1 MTRLTVTI
9 DEQLLSEAQSLLE
22 APSKRATI
30 AVALR
35 ELVRARKRQA
45 ALLHEGTIELDVDQE
60 MLRQY
65 REQR

>member
-1 MTRLTVTI
+1 MTRLTVTF
-9 DEQLLSEAQSLLE
+9 DEKLLGEAQSLLS

-45 ALLHEGTIELDVDQE
+45 ALLHAGNVELDIDQE
-60 MLRQY
+60 TLRQY
-65 REQR
+65 RAQQ

>member
-9 DEQLLSEAQSLLE
+9 DEKLLSEAQSLLA

-30 AVALR
+30 AVALQ

-45 ALLHEGTIELDVDQE
+45 ALLHAGNVELDVDQE
-60 MLRQY
+60 TLRQY
-65 REQR
+65 REQQ

>member
-9 DEQLLSEAQSLLE
+9 DEKLLSEAQTLLS

-35 ELVRARKRQA
+35 ELVRTRKRQD
-45 ALLHEGTIELDVDQE
+45 ALLHAGTVELDVDQE
-60 MLRQY
+60 TLRQY
-65 REQR
+65 REQQ

>member
-9 DEQLLSEAQSLLE
+9 DEELLSEAQLLLA
-22 APSKRATI
+22 APTKRATI
-30 AVALR
+30 TVALR
-35 ELVRARKRQA
+35 ELVRERKRRA
-45 ALLHEGTIELDVDQE
+45 ALLHAGNIELDVDQE